1 MRKPRLFVSLG
12 VGAENMDISED
23 IEWDIITNQN

>member
-1 MRKPRLFVSLG
+1 MRQPRLFVGYG
-12 VGAENMDISED
+12 VGAENMDIPED